1 MGGSIGTALFVSIGL
16 GLMNGGP
23 ASLLLGFIF
32 YSCVISSINSSIA
45 EMAVYMPIPGSF
57 IRYAGKWV
65 DEAFGFVAGWNLFL
79 YEAILVPFEI
89 SALSLVL
96 TFWRDDIPV
105 WAVCIV
111 CIALY
116 TAINIG
122 AVHVFGE
129 AEFWLSSGKVLL
141 VFLLFGFTVV
151 TMVGGNPKG
160 DSYGFRYWNNPGA
173 FAEHITTASLGKF
186 EGFLGA
192 VFVAAFTVCGPE
204 YISMVAGEA
213 IYPRV
218 TIKLAFKTVYLRF
231 GCFFILG
238 AFCVGI
244 VLPYNDQTLANVL
257 GTQGGSTGASSP
269 YVIAM
274 QNLGIDGLPHV
285 VNALLVTS
293 IFSAGN
299 TYYYMAT
306 RSLYSLAV
314 NKQAPA
320 FFSKTTKSGAP
331 IWCFAA
337 TMTFSFSSLLQ
348 LGAGSAQALQWLVN
362 LVTASQQLNYAI
374 IGTTYLFFY
383 RALKTQGFD
392 RGTLPYKGWCQP
404 HVNCFGLTFVVIVV
418 IIQGYTVFLPGYW
431 NIGSFL
437 TYYTMMFVCAVLFV
451 GWKVLKRTKF
461 VCPEDADLVWDKPII
476 DAYEASI
483 DPPPGLWTEMGKS
496 LLSLFRINRNKS
508 EKGTEV

>member
-1 MGGSIGTALFVSIGL
+1 MASKTDNLKEKVFEPSPFGNTTSSDSDSAPDIGSVQNVNTLHRSLDNRQIQWIAMGGSIGTALFVSIGL

-32 YSCVISSINSSIA
+32 YSC
-45 EMAVYMPIPGSF
+45 
-57 IRYAGKWV
+57 GKWV

-173 FAEHITTASLGKF
+173 FAEHITTGALGKF

-238 AFCVGI
+238 AFCVGV

-257 GTQGGSTGASSP
+257 GSQGGSTGAASP

-337 TMTFSFSSLLQ
+337 TMAFSFLSLLQ

-374 IGTTYLFFY
+374 IEPCPI
-383 RALKTQGFD
+383 K
-392 RGTLPYKGWCQP
+392 
-404 HVNCFGLTFVVIVV
+404 
-418 IIQGYTVFLPGYW
+418 
-431 NIGSFL
+431 
-437 TYYTMMFVCAVLFV
+437 V
-451 GWKVLKRTKF
+451 GANLMS
-461 VCPEDADLVWDKPII
+461 I
-476 DAYEASI
+476 ASA
-483 DPPPGLWTEMGKS
+483 
-496 LLSLFRINRNKS
+496 
-508 EKGTEV
+508 